1 MSDVHSHAQI
11 HLTAIDQL
19 EKAIIHHRKAA
30 KHKLKDPHHS
40 AHHAQIALA
49 YTLSALDSAHE
60 AAKVE
65 ADEYEKSGEA

>member
-1 MSDVHSHAQI
+1 MSDVNPHAQI
-11 HLTAIDQL
+11 HLTAINQL